1 MSCETQGAPNGRYD
15 ELSIEEWVKSVPFDL
30 VIGLESAEMFAL
42 MEIPVMMMELR
53 PSFLYNMSAS
63 NPVLVYDDAPMQLKA
78 NMKLT
83 QHSPKVMDT
92 GD

>member
-42 MEIPVMMMELR
+42 MEDPGHDDGA
-53 PSFLYNMSAS
+53 PSVVPLQYVSLES
-63 NPVLVYDDAPMQLKA
+63 CLGV
-78 NMKLT
+78 
-83 QHSPKVMDT
+83 
-92 GD
+92 